1 MKNTIIIAMVCI
13 SLGFAASWLI
23 KPDTVATT
31 EAVAPS
37 RPPSRATS
45 ASTPNADQARLS
57 SRRDAAHREMRPSR
71 EIDPERTKAMEEAQN
86 RQAEMVRKRLADKNE
101 LNIVAMVKELG
112 LNASQEKALRAFYA
126 EQMEKI
132 ALDGGIEAFSD
143 AAKMKEIAA
152 ALRGDGLNDAMQN
165 TFSAEQ
171 MKNLEAMQ
179 ERKKNNKIESMAM
192 RDLSKLQ
199 QSLDLS
205 EDQKQKVYDVL
216 MEDAEQSIS
225 SQSDTDYVTR
235 TMMSNMGLDI
245 DLGDMDMGSL
255 MGMSPEGENAAQDPA
270 AMLKKI
276 QEDRQTKID
285 AKVQRLAPLLSES
298 QQQQY
303 RKSLESQGGM
313 MNMLLQG
320 MGDAEAVE

>member
-1 MKNTIIIAMVCI
+1 
-13 SLGFAASWLI
+13 
-23 KPDTVATT
+23 
-31 EAVAPS
+31 
-37 RPPSRATS
+37 
-45 ASTPNADQARLS
+45 
-57 SRRDAAHREMRPSR
+57 
-71 EIDPERTKAMEEAQN
+71 MEEAQN

-132 ALDGGIEAFSD
+132 ALDGGIEALSD

-255 MGMSPEGENAAQDPA
+255 MGMNPEGENAPQDSA